1 MCEVVEG
8 VDEVVCPCPPVCNN
22 IVTPCH
28 LCSYFCQLDPS
39 TSVRPSI
46 FLNRLSHRITSPRT
60 NKFLH
65 SRVDRRSSASLVQ
78 FMSVLRERWQRLTLS
93 AQTAANVCCVL
104 SAFSCF
110 VAGAILLF
118 LGILY
123 FYTENDLPV
132 IILMLVI
139 GIM

>member
-1 MCEVVEG
+1 M
-8 VDEVVCPCPPVCNN
+8 
-22 IVTPCH
+22 
-28 LCSYFCQLDPS
+28 
-39 TSVRPSI
+39 
-46 FLNRLSHRITSPRT
+46 

-65 SRVDRRSSASLVQ
+65 FRLDRRSSASLVQ

-93 AQTAANVCCVL
+93 AQTAANMCCVL

-123 FYTENDLPV
+123 FHTENDLPV

-139 GIM
+139 GIT